1 MIILKFLIWIWAIT
15 FLVDIIWYQYNPNA
29 IKSFYKKTN
38 NLQMFSYSFYY
49 MIIHIVTL
57 IAAPIIL
64 YYIIIGEL
72 NNYLILFKQK
82 RQLRKKI
89 KKIKDKKIKKQ
100 LKEAIK
106 KIKY

>member
-29 IKSFYKKTN
+29 IKSFYEKTN

-72 NNYLILFKQK
+72 NNYLILFKEK

-89 KKIKDKKIKKQ
+89 KKIKDKEIKKQ